1 MDIILGNTNIRLMT
15 GGNEKGAVKA
25 KQKKQHRESGENKI
39 KEMLK
44 AHLAYSHIEQQQ
56 SNN

>member
-25 KQKKQHRESGENKI
+25 KQKKQHRESGENKRC
-39 KEMLK
+39 
-44 AHLAYSHIEQQQ
+44 
-56 SNN
+56 